1 MKDFDKKIG
10 DRLRE
15 HTTTR
20 PADAWDRFN
29 RQMNASSPPSDEA
42 FESFVRHRLEHHQTH
57 HTEAIRHRHWQTL
70 RTQMELA
77 AFRLKELWISKCM
90 EATLFLLIFSAIW
103 PVDLSRPDVWPPD
116 AQPRQENSAPRL
128 IPATPDMPPMA
139 NLPEQVRTARAVQAR
154 IPEGQASAIH
164 DLTEKEFGTK
174 PLAGTTTDQP
184 SLIFPRQS
192 AEMAMLESGKL
203 SSPAAG
209 LIPATDE
216 GILASLPHPAPAPVT
231 LSHEPAFLPLP
242 VLPDPKIR
250 FSQRVSMAVNG
261 DIHFIETPYDH
272 LLGKVGYNQL
282 SGSYGFVLGY
292 SWEGRKWGLRS
303 QMGYRHVYYL
313 PKPYTEVF
321 DGDIERGYFTET
333 LRNIELNLLSVGI
346 MATRQI
352 ARQGAWN
359 TYGLAGGTMHVA
371 FLANYDRKQK
381 YLPGSDPLP
390 SGELPEPVKPSLTS
404 QKRYPDG
411 LFEGGNLEENYYLSM
426 DLGIGI
432 ERHLGGR
439 ISLFAEP
446 VFHYNPFRRSLG
458 PNNDRIHTLSIYSGI
473 RVLL

>member
-1 MKDFDKKIG
+1 
-10 DRLRE
+10 
-15 HTTTR
+15 
-20 PADAWDRFN
+20 
-29 RQMNASSPPSDEA
+29 
-42 FESFVRHRLEHHQTH
+42 
-57 HTEAIRHRHWQTL
+57 
-70 RTQMELA
+70 MELA
-77 AFRLKELWISKCM
+77 AFRLKELWISKCV
-90 EATLFLLIFSAIW
+90 EAALFLLIFSAIW
-103 PVDLSRPDVWPPD
+103 PVELSHPDVWPPN
-116 AQPRQENSAPRL
+116 ARPRQENTAPRL
-128 IPATPDMPPMA
+128 IPTTPDLPPMA
-139 NLPEQVRTARAVQAR
+139 NLPEQVPTALAAHAR
-154 IPEGQASAIH
+154 VPEGQVSATH
-164 DLTEKEFGTK
+164 ALSAKKLGMQT
-174 PLAGTTTDQP
+174 LAGTPMNHP
-184 SLIFPRQS
+184 SLISPRQS
-192 AEMAMLESGKL
+192 AEMTMPESGTPSFPESTL
-203 SSPAAG
+203 
-209 LIPATDE
+209 LPATGE
-216 GILASLPHPAPAPVT
+216 GILASLPSPDPAPVT
-231 LSHEPAFLPLP
+231 LNPEPAFLPLP

-250 FSQRVSMAVNG
+250 FSHRVSMAVNG

-333 LRNIELNLLSVGI
+333 LRNIELNLLSIGI

-390 SGELPEPVKPSLTS
+390 SGEFPEPVKPSLTS
-404 QKRYPDG
+404 QKRYADG